1 MAKELNAR
9 AVLQVWTTR
18 SKKRRLQKRKTP
30 NKPSWVFNSKLQR
43 RARHILRGDLHLDV
57 GGADF
62 LEAVG
67 HDAVGEFGLVALAA
81 QVREVKL
88 AQLGGHD
95 LRGGFGGGFV
105 GQMAVAAENALLEA
119 PRAART
125 ILQHLH
131 VMIGFEHE
139 DVRGADA
146 VE

>member
-9 AVLQVWTTR
+9 PALQVWTTR

-30 NKPSWVFNSKLQR
+30 NKPSWAFDSKFQR
-43 RARHILRGDLHLDV
+43 RARHVLRGDLHLDV

-67 HDAVGEFGLVALAA
+67 HDAVGQLGLVALAA

-88 AQLGGHD
+88 AQFGGHD

-105 GQMAVAAENALLEA
+105 VQMAVAAEDALLDA
-119 PRAART
+119 LRAART
-125 ILQHLH
+125 I
-131 VMIGFEHE
+131 
-139 DVRGADA
+139 
-146 VE
+146 